1 MRDEDKWP
9 AMHAYRKAVAMG
21 EAPAIRCPDCR
32 SELAPVVG
40 KDGEPNLKCFAC
52 RTVFDIGLNT
62 WKQIEANI
70 SEVVQTIKDREIE

>member
-9 AMHAYRKAVAMG
+9 AMHAYRKMVALD

-52 RTVFDIGLNT
+52 RTMFDIGLST

-70 SEVVQTIKDREIE
+70 SELADKFKEEN